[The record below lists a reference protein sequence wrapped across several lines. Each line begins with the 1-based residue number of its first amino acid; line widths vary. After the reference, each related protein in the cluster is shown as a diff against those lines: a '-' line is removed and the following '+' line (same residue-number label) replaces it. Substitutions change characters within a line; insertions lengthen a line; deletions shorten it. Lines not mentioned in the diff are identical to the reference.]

1 GDGWLGVRFEPY
13 DGRTRCSRQ
22 FSLPVPHRVT
32 TANGTATTTRRHRLT
47 ARQWHSHAS
56 LWLLDWRWKEVASG
70 EGRRR
75 QRGGCLRIQP
85 DAVRPAFS
93 LPCSGTGA
101 SVTSAPYP
109 FGLKGHVA
117 AMH

>member
-1 GDGWLGVRFEPY
+1 MLETILTAGA
-13 DGRTRCSRQ
+13 TSRN
-22 FSLPVPHRVT
+22 
-32 TANGTATTTRRHRLT
+32 TASGTATTTRRHRFT

-56 LWLLDWRWKEVASG
+56 LGRLDWRWKEVASG

-109 FGLKGHVA
+109 FGLKGARRGDALITTCCCVA
-117 AMH
+117 YRK